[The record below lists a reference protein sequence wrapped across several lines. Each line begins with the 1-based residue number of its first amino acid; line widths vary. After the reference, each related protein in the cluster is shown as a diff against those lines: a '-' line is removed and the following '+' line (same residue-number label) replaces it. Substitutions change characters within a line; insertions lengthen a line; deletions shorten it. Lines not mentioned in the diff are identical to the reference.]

1 MKLIPM
7 DAYIS
12 PINLLEYY
20 LYEFLHS
27 PLFPIFL
34 ILLVLIVVVVIEMVR
49 RVRAAQLK
57 NSLEMKSKT
66 DEPQS
71 APDDEPS
78 CNS

>member
-20 LYEFLHS
+20 LYDFLHS
-27 PLFPIFL
+27 PLFPICL
-34 ILLVLIVVVVIEMVR
+34 ILLSLIVIVVIEMVR

-57 NSLEMKSKT
+57 NSLKMKAKA

-71 APDDEPS
+71 APDDETS